1 RAGHPDQRACVCR
14 STDHV
19 ESAVLEDVHDP
30 FPDKG
35 LVLSDQDANRLWRT
49 HGTKLCCE
57 PRGHHPAPSCVRSRA
72 CCLASRR
79 WRDLWSTE
87 RYSTGMPRTVSPGV

>member
-1 RAGHPDQRACVCR
+1 MTRGKKPVVGVIGRHLNVGDDHIRPVRAGHPDQRARVCR

-35 LVLSDQDANRLWRT
+35 LVLSD
-49 HGTKLCCE
+49 
-57 PRGHHPAPSCVRSRA
+57 
-72 CCLASRR
+72 
-79 WRDLWSTE
+79 
-87 RYSTGMPRTVSPGV
+87 